1 MYYNLRKIKF
11 LNINFYKDYVLSFFK
26 NKNKKSIKQNLI
38 IMRLYAKSGR
48 CH

>member
-1 MYYNLRKIKF
+1 MYYNLRKIMF
-11 LNINFYKDYVLSFFK
+11 SNIYIYKRYILTFFK